1 MDPGHRPAPARHQ
14 TSLRGP
20 GGSARRAFLQGLGL
34 LFAALASG
42 GALAAEAGYR
52 ARRAFLPEAL
62 DKVLTD
68 LGAANAEPSSAITL
82 LLPDVAEDGTAVQM
96 SLATTLPAQR
106 AVVLVRKNRIP
117 LVAEFE
123 FAPGTLPFVAT
134 RIKMAEDSEVLALV
148 EANGR
153 WFTAS
158 RVVKVTVG
166 GCGGS

>member
-1 MDPGHRPAPARHQ
+1 MNPVYRPASERPQA
-14 TSLRGP
+14 SVRGP
-20 GGSARRAFLQGLGL
+20 DTGTRRAFLKSLCL
-34 LFAALASG
+34 LCTALASSG
-42 GALAAEAGYR
+42 SLAAQAGLML
-52 ARRAFLPEAL
+52 RRAFLPEAL
-62 DKVLTD
+62 DKVLAD
-68 LGAANAEPSSAITL
+68 LGAADAEPSSAITL

-148 EANGR
+148 QANGR
-153 WFTAS
+153 WFAAS
-158 RVVKVTVG
+158 RMVKVTLG
-166 GCGGS
+166 GCGG